1 MTDDMTLSWLG
12 KEDVVEFE
20 FSIVASGDV
29 PFGGMG
35 TSWIRIIWRRS
46 LSKSFPVACDPAIGF
61 EKEC

>member
-46 LSKSFPVACDPAIGF
+46 LSKSVPSRL
-61 EKEC
+61 